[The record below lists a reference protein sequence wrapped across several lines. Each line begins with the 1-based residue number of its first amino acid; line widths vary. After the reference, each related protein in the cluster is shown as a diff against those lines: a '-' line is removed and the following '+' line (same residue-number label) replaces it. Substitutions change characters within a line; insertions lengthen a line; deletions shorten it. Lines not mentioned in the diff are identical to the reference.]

1 MQEIRKRMTILMADD
16 DADDRMF
23 TREAWEKTST
33 TGNLLFVKDGEEL
46 MDYLYRRGTYA
57 QPSRAPRPDL
67 ILLDLNMPKVDGREA
82 LKTIKTDP
90 RLRQIPVVV
99 LTTSKAE
106 EDIYQIYD
114 LGANSFV
121 SKAVTFDSL
130 VSILNSLGNYWL
142 EVVELPI
149 RKD

>member
-23 TREAWEKTST
+23 TREAWEKTSA
-33 TGNLLFVKDGEEL
+33 TGKLLFVEDGEEL

>member
-130 VSILNSLGNYWL
+130 VNILNSLGNYWL